1 MQRLLQPGM
10 MRGRFTDKAARA
22 LFVGLLGVLFASFIH
37 GVLTLG
43 S

>member
-10 MRGRFTDKAARA
+10 MRGRFADRAAQA
-22 LFVGLLGVLFASFIH
+22 LLFGLLGVLFASFIH